1 MAARALR
8 WLVLAALLAFAVL
21 PLRHAAAQEQVPA
34 APAVEDLPALS
45 DDLEGIER
53 SLTELRAR
61 GDLGLERRL
70 QQIMQRSDALG
81 DDAQIRL
88 ARLQQQLTALGQAP
102 AAGGPPEPAEIA
114 AERATAQRARMELE
128 AQTRI
133 ASYLRVRANQLLETV
148 AARQRAAVLD
158 LVMMETPPPWNPVVW
173 GDAGTELARVLDATR
188 FHARAWLEWYR
199 SQGGLPAMIQAVLA
213 ILAGAG
219 VAGMAIRWLASRVAV
234 SGDGNAA
241 AATRAMEALRL
252 AGAPCVAIAAVTLL
266 WSAQGWLA
274 GSFGAVLQR
283 GLIAASLAL
292 LAVAML
298 RASAAGG
305 YGLLQPAAVQPWQLR
320 GAALAILGLVVGV
333 LKEAVLAQPVPPPAL
348 LAIMATISGVAAFVI
363 LAPMLPSSVWR
374 HSEHGIAVRAMLA
387 RTLLAVVAIGPLTA
401 ALLGRGVLA
410 TYLFNRC
417 LAALVLI
424 WGVAQLRHVVHLALR
439 TALDGPP
446 AAAEPTSAPEEGASD
461 APARMAGYW
470 AAAAVDI
477 LIALLTL
484 RVLLELL
491 DIPRAQIDYWTGLAL
506 GDIQVGNAVIS
517 LPNILLA
524 ILVLAAGLFG
534 SSRLRRWLGKRVLPQ
549 SGMEI
554 GLRTSIAA
562 GAGYLGMVLAFLAAI
577 ATAGISLSSVAI
589 VAGAL
594 SVGMGF
600 GLRTVVENFV
610 AGLLMLIERPIRVG
624 DWVVIGDTEGT
635 VRRISVRA
643 TEIETFDSASV
654 VVPNSLF
661 VSSPVTNWTLQNR
674 RGRIRLKLGVGYASD
689 PKEVQAALLECA
701 RDNRQVAAY
710 PPPQALFT
718 DFGDS
723 ALMFELRCYV
733 RDVDNFPTVRSDLLT
748 AIEKALRERGIHVP
762 FPQQVVHRGEG
773 WEETAKVDL
782 PPPVAIRPA
791 S

>member
-1 MAARALR
+1 
-8 WLVLAALLAFAVL
+8 
-21 PLRHAAAQEQVPA
+21 
-34 APAVEDLPALS
+34 
-45 DDLEGIER
+45 
-53 SLTELRAR
+53 
-61 GDLGLERRL
+61 
-70 QQIMQRSDALG
+70 
-81 DDAQIRL
+81 
-88 ARLQQQLTALGQAP
+88 
-102 AAGGPPEPAEIA
+102 
-114 AERATAQRARMELE
+114 
-128 AQTRI
+128 
-133 ASYLRVRANQLLETV
+133 
-148 AARQRAAVLD
+148 
-158 LVMMETPPPWNPVVW
+158 
-173 GDAGTELARVLDATR
+173 
-188 FHARAWLEWYR
+188 
-199 SQGGLPAMIQAVLA
+199 
-213 ILAGAG
+213 
-219 VAGMAIRWLASRVAV
+219 
-234 SGDGNAA
+234 
-241 AATRAMEALRL
+241 
-252 AGAPCVAIAAVTLL
+252 
-266 WSAQGWLA
+266 
-274 GSFGAVLQR
+274 
-283 GLIAASLAL
+283 
-292 LAVAML
+292 
-298 RASAAGG
+298 
-305 YGLLQPAAVQPWQLR
+305 
-320 GAALAILGLVVGV
+320 
-333 LKEAVLAQPVPPPAL
+333 
-348 LAIMATISGVAAFVI
+348 
-363 LAPMLPSSVWR
+363 
-374 HSEHGIAVRAMLA
+374 
-387 RTLLAVVAIGPLTA
+387 
-401 ALLGRGVLA
+401 
-410 TYLFNRC
+410 
-417 LAALVLI
+417 
-424 WGVAQLRHVVHLALR
+424 
-439 TALDGPP
+439 
-446 AAAEPTSAPEEGASD
+446 
-461 APARMAGYW
+461 MAGYW

-484 RVLLELL
+484 RVLLQLL

-701 RDNRQVAAY
+701 RANRQVAAY
-710 PPPQALFT
+710 PAPQALFT

-748 AIEKALRERGIHVP
+748 AIEKALRERGIDVP

>member
-1 MAARALR
+1 MTKR
-8 WLVLAALLAFAVL
+8 VLLA
-21 PLRHAAAQEQVPA
+21 R
-34 APAVEDLPALS
+34 
-45 DDLEGIER
+45 
-53 SLTELRAR
+53 
-61 GDLGLERRL
+61 
-70 QQIMQRSDALG
+70 
-81 DDAQIRL
+81 
-88 ARLQQQLTALGQAP
+88 
-102 AAGGPPEPAEIA
+102 
-114 AERATAQRARMELE
+114 
-128 AQTRI
+128 
-133 ASYLRVRANQLLETV
+133 
-148 AARQRAAVLD
+148 
-158 LVMMETPPPWNPVVW
+158 
-173 GDAGTELARVLDATR
+173 
-188 FHARAWLEWYR
+188 
-199 SQGGLPAMIQAVLA
+199 AVLA
-213 ILAGAG
+213 I
-219 VAGMAIRWLASRVAV
+219 VAV
-234 SGDGNAA
+234 
-241 AATRAMEALRL
+241 
-252 AGAPCVAIAAVTLL
+252 APL
-266 WSAQGWLA
+266 S
-274 GSFGAVLQR
+274 
-283 GLIAASLAL
+283 
-292 LAVAML
+292 
-298 RASAAGG
+298 
-305 YGLLQPAAVQPWQLR
+305 
-320 GAALAILGLVVGV
+320 
-333 LKEAVLAQPVPPPAL
+333 
-348 LAIMATISGVAAFVI
+348 
-363 LAPMLPSSVWR
+363 
-374 HSEHGIAVRAMLA
+374 
-387 RTLLAVVAIGPLTA
+387 A

-410 TYLFNRC
+410 TYLLNRC

-424 WGVAQLRHVVHLALR
+424 WAMAQLRHVVHMALR
-439 TALDGPP
+439 TAFDGPRAAAAAAP
-446 AAAEPTSAPEEGASD
+446 AAAADEDDSD
-461 APARMAGYW
+461 APTRMAGYW

-477 LIALLTL
+477 LIALVTL
-484 RVLLELL
+484 RVLLQLL
-491 DIPRAQIDYWTGLAL
+491 DVPRAQIDYWTGLAL

-624 DWVVIGDTEGT
+624 DWVVIGQTEGT

-674 RGRIRLKLGVGYASD
+674 RGRVRINLGVGYASD
-689 PKEVQAALLECA
+689 PKMVQAALLECA
-701 RDNRQVAAY
+701 RANRQVAAY
-710 PPPQALFT
+710 PAPQALFT

-733 RDVDNFPTVRSDLLT
+733 RDVDNFPTVRSDLLI
-748 AIEKALRERGIHVP
+748 AIEKALRERGIEVP
-762 FPQQVVHRGEG
+762 FPQQVVHRGQG
-773 WEETAKVDL
+773 WEETAEADL